1 MLRFLNACG
10 DSKTSGLS
18 SFFVL
23 LTNRC
28 VHETLLWNA
37 PENSPFLL
45 ILAPE
50 NFQQSQV
57 PIPVFRR
64 QSLDSL
70 GLTVKGMQWAI
81 SSIVGMVAQWT
92 HSLHNVPGGSR
103 KRRKTQANLFVLPAP
118 LPPLGRFSP
127 AWDQPTSPGKLSSE
141 SRMGKESCRSLPM
154 GLGVQQRR

>member
-37 PENSPFLL
+37 PENSPFFAD
-45 ILAPE
+45 ISTRE

-57 PIPVFRR
+57 PIPVFRC

-70 GLTVKGMQWAI
+70 GLTVKGMQRAI

-118 LPPLGRFSP
+118 LPPWGGSRQPGTSPPVPANSLPSLEWGKSP
-127 AWDQPTSPGKLSSE
+127 A
-141 SRMGKESCRSLPM
+141 
-154 GLGVQQRR
+154 GLYRWA